1 MIDRGV
7 NARGQRAEILA
18 NLGEALAD
26 AFKRL
31 GNPQCG
37 TKTTPR
43 ILSRPPIDA
52 GLRVLIPVE
61 TITPKPGIASS
72 RLLAELTR

>member
-1 MIDRGV
+1 VIDRGV
-7 NARGQRAEILA
+7 NARVQRAEILA
-18 NLGEALAD
+18 NLGEARAD
-26 AFKRL
+26 SFKRL

-43 ILSRPPIDA
+43 ILFRPIDA